1 MQLWACGFNA
11 WGQLHFAN
19 EGGESLNSD
28 GTIQQP
34 TLDSLP
40 KDLEKF
46 ECVLVDPDIEVLKTS
61 HSATLSESCFL

>member
-28 GTIQQP
+28 GKP
-34 TLDSLP
+34 SVDNKCHYP
-40 KDLEKF
+40 KDLEGF
-46 ECVLVDPDIEVLKTS
+46 ECVLVDSDIEVLKTS
-61 HSATLSESCFL
+61 HSATLGEWCFL